1 MMSEKRKEG
10 NAEGFQQGR
19 EREGVKGEGGENG
32 FLECSGSRGK
42 G

>member
-1 MMSEKRKEG
+1 MGERRREG

-19 EREGVKGEGGENG
+19 EREGVRREGGEDG

>member
-1 MMSEKRKEG
+1 MLKAFSRREK
-10 NAEGFQQGR
+10 GR
-19 EREGVKGEGGENG
+19 GMRGEGGEDG